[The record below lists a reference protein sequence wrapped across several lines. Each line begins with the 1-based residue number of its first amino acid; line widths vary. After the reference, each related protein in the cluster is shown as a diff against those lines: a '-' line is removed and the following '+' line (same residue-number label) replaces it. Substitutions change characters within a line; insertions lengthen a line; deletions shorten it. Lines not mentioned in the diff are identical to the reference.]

1 MRGGYVRQVP
11 DKPAAEVVIDEAL
24 VRRLLESQ
32 APDLADLP
40 LRLVAE
46 GWDNAVWRL
55 GDDRA
60 VRLPR
65 RTLAAP
71 LVTHEHLA
79 LPAIA
84 RRLEPTGIRVP
95 APLVAGRPDAGYPWT
110 WSIVP
115 WFDGRP
121 GLEVHRPERAGWAES
136 LASAV
141 AALHAT
147 AEPGYPV
154 NPVRGVPLVERA
166 AAVAERFARL
176 RRRRDLDAEL
186 VRAAERAW
194 DEASTAPP
202 WSGPPLWLHGDLHP
216 GNLVAEG
223 SRLVAIVDFGDVTA
237 GDPAYDL
244 GVAWVA
250 FDEAGRSRFTEALD
264 GRYDIETWVRA
275 RGWAAAVT
283 AMLLDASDDNPPYAA
298 LGREA
303 LEEFAG

>member
-1 MRGGYVRQVP
+1 MP
-11 DKPAAEVVIDEAL
+11 DKPAAEIRIDEAL
-24 VRRLLESQ
+24 VRRLLELQ
-32 APDLADLP
+32 AAEWADRP
-40 LRLVAE
+40 LRLIAE
-46 GWDNAVWRL
+46 GWDNVVWRL
-55 GDDRA
+55 GDTHA

-65 RTLAAP
+65 RALAAP
-71 LVTHEHLA
+71 LAANEQSA

-84 RRLEPTGIRVP
+84 HRLAPTGVRVP
-95 APLVAGRPDAGYPWT
+95 APIVAGRPDAGYPWA

-115 WFDGRP
+115 WFDGTA
-121 GLEVHRPERAGWAES
+121 GLDVPRAERGSWAVP
-136 LASAV
+136 LAAAV
-141 AALHAT
+141 AALHVP

-154 NPVRGVPLVERA
+154 NPVRGVPLATRA
-166 AAVAERFARL
+166 AAVAERFERL
-176 RRRRDLDAEL
+176 RRRTDLDPAL

-194 DEASTAPP
+194 DEASAAPP
-202 WSGPPLWLHGDLHP
+202 WSAPPMWIHGDLHP
-216 GNLVAEG
+216 GNLVADG

-250 FDEAGRSRFTEALD
+250 FDDAGRSAFIEALD
-264 GRYDIETWVRA
+264 ERYDAATWVRA